1 MTNVILERREMAQSQ
16 FSVRSEIVAAFIR
29 SLDETAGAR
38 FIAANRLARRDKR
51 IAELTMFCS
60 IYLVVLTLLPYLLN
74 ISPDVVSHLDFF
86 RIVLSIVILIEAV
99 FHYSG
104 NNYAKSEQ
112 LHRSGLELNEL
123 RREIEMRNDKL
134 DVDEID
140 IYRVRFEQILQKYTV
155 NHDRSDYLQYQLENR
170 DKYPS
175 INSFSAFVTST
186 EISLRQS
193 APRITLIIISAIML
207 FLVVALFG
215 SYPARLPG

>member
-1 MTNVILERREMAQSQ
+1 MTNVILERREIAQSQ
-16 FSVRSEIVAAFIR
+16 LSVRSEIVADFIR

-60 IYLVVLTLLPYLLN
+60 VHLVVLTLLPYLLN
-74 ISPDVVSHLDFF
+74 ISPEVVSYLDFF
-86 RIVLSIVILIEAV
+86 RIILSIVILIGAA

-123 RREIEMRNDKL
+123 RREIEMRNDKMDL
-134 DVDEID
+134 DELD
-140 IYRVRFEQILQKYTV
+140 IFRVRFEHALQKYTV
-155 NHDRSDYLQYQLENR
+155 NHDRIDCLQYQLENR

-175 INSFSAFVTST
+175 VNSFLAFFTST
-186 EISLRQS
+186 DISLRQS
-193 APRITLIIISAIML
+193 TPRIILIIISVIML
-207 FLVVALFG
+207 FLVLSLFG
-215 SYPARLPG
+215 SYPARLPA